1 MNMPTSASY
10 PQKIDLSRHE
20 FPQDAL
26 YQREHQSERRQTE
39 LAAAAA
45 PALSFSHKPELSD
58 AARCAASSVC
68 AVAASTPA
76 AAAAA
81 VAAADDA
88 AASYACATNA
98 AIAAATEQTHQ
109 WRQCRP

>member
-10 PQKIDLSRHE
+10 SQMIDLTRHA

-26 YQREHQSERRQTE
+26 HQCEHQSERRQTE

-81 VAAADDA
+81 AADDA